1 MRLTILGGGGFR
13 VPLVHRA
20 LLADTLH
27 PGGAAVTEVVLY
39 DTDQRRLRA
48 IRGVLDRQRAAH
60 RAVHGEPPLRVRAS
74 STVEDALRSC
84 DMVFSA
90 IRVGGAPGR
99 VHDEHVALNA
109 GVLGQETVGAGGI
122 SYGLRTL
129 PVAERVARAVAEYAP
144 GAWVVNFTNP
154 AGLVTEAMS
163 AVSPVVRDRVI
174 GICDSPLGL
183 GRRAARA
190 LGVDPAGARFDYA
203 GLNHLGWLTGLW
215 AQGRDQ
221 LPQLLADDDALASFE
236 EGRLFGAEWLR
247 AIGAL
252 PNEYLHYYYMARE
265 AHAAVSE
272 TVAAGGRTRGEQL
285 VAQQEAFYREA
296 ATRPDE
302 ADALWEAA
310 RLERERGYLAD
321 SRRAAG
327 DAQRDAVDLEGG
339 GYEEVALAVMRAV
352 ARDEPARLVL
362 NTRNRGAIA
371 SLDEDAVVEVACLVD
386 GSGTRPLAVGG
397 LSDHQAGLVH
407 TVKAVERDVIEAVRT
422 GSRTPA
428 LRAFATHPLVGS
440 VTTARALLRGYLEAF
455 PELRDALPRP

>member
-1 MRLTILGGGGFR
+1 MRLAILGGGGFR

-20 LLADTLH
+20 LLGDTLR
-27 PGGAAVTEVVLY
+27 PGGAAISEVVLY
-39 DTDQRRLRA
+39 DSDACRLRA
-48 IRGVLDRQRAAH
+48 ISAVLDQQRTAH
-60 RAVHGEPPLRVRAS
+60 RAAHGEPPLTVRAL
-74 STVEDALRSC
+74 TDLDEALRGC

-90 IRVGGAPGR
+90 IRVGGMPGR
-99 VHDEHVALNA
+99 VLDERVALDA

-129 PVAERVARAVAEYAP
+129 PVAELLARSIATNAP

-163 AVSPVVRDRVI
+163 EVLADRVI

-190 LGVDPAGARFDYA
+190 IGADPAGARFDYA

-215 AQGRDQ
+215 AGGRDR
-221 LPQLLADDDALASFE
+221 LPELLADEGALDSFE
-236 EGRLFGAEWLR
+236 EGRLFGADWVR

-265 AHAAVSE
+265 AHAAVAE
-272 TVAAGGRTRGEQL
+272 TVAGGGPTRGEQL
-285 VAQQEAFYREA
+285 VAQQDTFYRA
-296 ATRPDE
+296 AAAHPDQAFE
-302 ADALWEAA
+302 LWDRA
-310 RLERERGYLAD
+310 RLERERSYMAD

-327 DAQRDAVDLEGG
+327 DVQRSEEDLDGG

-371 SLDEDAVVEVACLVD
+371 GLDGDAVVEVPCLVD
-386 GSGTRPLAVGG
+386 GSGARPLAVGR
-397 LSDHQAGLVH
+397 LSGHQAGLVH
-407 TVKAVERDVIEAVRT
+407 AVKAVERDVIEAVRS
-422 GSRTPA
+422 GSRAAA
-428 LRAFATHPLVGS
+428 LRAFATHPLVDS
-440 VTTARALLRGYLEAF
+440 VTTASDLLRGYLKAF
-455 PELRDALPRP
+455 PELRNTLPQP